1 MQVIYSGGHLA
12 GDIFRWLKHLVTL
25 ALTQPPCKDYA
36 KAENSQSCQRYF
48 PDLTRLANIP
58 QKPKNTFFL
67 VNPLKLISTTKKN
80 FGDQNSANFLQMISN
95 SRKEVDVQML

>member
-12 GDIFRWLKHLVTL
+12 GDILRWPKHPVTL

-48 PDLTRLANIP
+48 PDLNRLAKIP
-58 QKPKNTFFL
+58 QK
-67 VNPLKLISTTKKN
+67 LKITAFGESTQNNFHNKKN